1 MGIARY
7 TTQSFRGATGVSIGV
22 VTTINLDR
30 SFIPIYPH
38 LARVA
43 QAVCEVGQDCTLE
56 QDRSQ
61 QRLLRGECWGQVTL
75 G

>member
-7 TTQSFRGATGVSIGV
+7 TTQSSAMLVLVPIGV

-43 QAVCEVGQDCTLE
+43 QAVCEVGQDRTLE

-61 QRLLRGECWGQVTL
+61 QRLLR
-75 G
+75 